1 MRERS
6 QLLLGQSVRITWQ
19 LGDGKQPAWSQRISD
34 RCQTP
39 LGISHLAEDS
49 HEERNIEGA
58 GTKRQLDGIRVNV
71 PDVFETGP
79 AETSSSLQKHFH
91 LNVDQFKS
99 PVGNGLRHLDAE
111 ETRSW
116 SDLQHARRS
125 GEIQAGDESLG

>member
-34 RCQTP
+34 ICQTP
-39 LGISHLAEDS
+39 LGISHVAEDS

-71 PDVFETGP
+71 PTFSRL
-79 AETSSSLQKHFH
+79 A
-91 LNVDQFKS
+91 
-99 PVGNGLRHLDAE
+99 LRRRPRAF
-111 ETRSW
+111 RSI
-116 SDLQHARRS
+116 S
-125 GEIQAGDESLG
+125 I